1 MYFMQISADKVQIEN
16 TSLPSSD
23 ETTIYKNQH
32 RQVTRDKSIEAM
44 TLVIT

>member
-1 MYFMQISADKVQIEN
+1 MYFMQISAEKVQIEN

-32 RQVTRDKSIEAM
+32 RQVNRGNNSSQSREYY
-44 TLVIT
+44 